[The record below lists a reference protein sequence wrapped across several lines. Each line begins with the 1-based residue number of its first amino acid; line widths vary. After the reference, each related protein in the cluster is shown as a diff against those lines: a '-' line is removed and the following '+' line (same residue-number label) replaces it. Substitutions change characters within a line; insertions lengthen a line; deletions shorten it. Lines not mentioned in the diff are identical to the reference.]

1 MKLPLTPIRF
11 LLRAAQE
18 YPSKI
23 GVVDGDRRIAYS
35 ELFDRSA
42 RLAAALPSMGV
53 EPGDRVA
60 SLSFNCH
67 QLLEL
72 YYGVPM
78 ARAILL
84 SLNVRLAPEEQAA
97 ILRHSGAKVVF
108 FAPGFSSLVES
119 LRTELP
125 ELRWVALEGVAG
137 QQDGADS
144 AAYEQLLESVEPL
157 DVDFTAYDEEA
168 IAELFY
174 TSGSTGNPKG
184 VMLSHRT
191 LYLHA
196 LGVIM
201 GYLRQG
207 GNKPADQKVELHT
220 IPLFH
225 ANGWGRAHTITM
237 LGGRHVMLRRYD
249 PKQVCELVQ
258 KEGVTSFSMV
268 PTMATSLLE
277 FLELDRYDLSSLED
291 VMLGGAASAPAL
303 IRGLEKKLGCPAI
316 AGYGLTESGP
326 VSAIAHIKS
335 TFGELDEA
343 ARTTRQAMTGYSL
356 PGTELRVA
364 DDNGMDV
371 PQDLRSIGEILI
383 RSDAVMDGYW
393 NEPEAT
399 GQAMDGTWLRTGD
412 MACWDSDRYLL
423 IVDRRKDIIIS
434 GGENIS
440 TIEIE
445 KVILDHPAV
454 SECAVI
460 GAPHEHWGETP
471 RAVVTLRGGQT
482 VTEHEIQ
489 AHVRRHLAGFKVP
502 SAVEIRDEL
511 PKGATGKI
519 LKRVLREP
527 FWAGREKRVHGAG
540 SIE

>member
-1 MKLPLTPIRF
+1 MKLPLTPVRF
-11 LLRAAQE
+11 LLTAAQE
-18 YPSKI
+18 YPSKTGI
-23 GVVDGDRRIAYS
+23 IDGDRRIAYADF
-35 ELFDRSA
+35 LDRSA
-42 RLAAALPSMGV
+42 RLASGLRTLGI

-84 SLNVRLAPEEQAA
+84 SLNVRLAPEEQAY
-97 ILRHSGAKVVF
+97 ILEHSGSKLVVF
-108 FAPGFSSLVES
+108 DPEFLPLAEALRAQLPGVRWISLDNRPDLPLWVDS
-119 LRTELP
+119 PSYP
-125 ELRWVALEGVAG
+125 ELL
-137 QQDGADS
+137 
-144 AAYEQLLESVEPL
+144 AAATPEP
-157 DVDFTAYDEEA
+157 VDFTTFDEDA

-174 TSGSTGNPKG
+174 TSGSTGRPKG

-191 LYLHA
+191 LFLHA
-196 LGVIM
+196 HNVTM

-207 GNKPADQKVELHT
+207 GIGPSDRKVELHT

-225 ANGWGRAHTITM
+225 ANGWGRAHTITL
-237 LGGRHVMLRRYD
+237 LGGTHVMLKRFD
-249 PKQVCELVQ
+249 PQAVCELI
-258 KEGVTSFSMV
+258 ERERVTSFSMV
-268 PTMATSLLE
+268 PTMATTLIGYP
-277 FLELDRYDLSSLED
+277 ELSSYDLSSLED
-291 VMLGGAASAPAL
+291 VMLGGAASTPTL
-303 IRGLEKKLGCPAI
+303 IRGLEESLGCPAL

-326 VSAIAHIKS
+326 VSSIAHVKS
-335 TFGELDEA
+335 TLGALDDEA
-343 ARTTRQAMTGYSL
+343 RVERQAMTGYAL

-364 DDNGMDV
+364 DDQGVDV
-371 PQDLRSIGEILI
+371 PRDLKAIGEVLI

-399 GQAMDGTWLRTGD
+399 AQAMDGTWLRTGD

-423 IVDRRKDIIIS
+423 IVDRKKDIIIS

-445 KVILDHPAV
+445 KVIVKHPSV

-460 GAPHEHWGETP
+460 GVPHERWGETP
-471 RAVVTLRGGQT
+471 KAIVTLKAGRT
-482 VTEHEIQ
+482 ATEDEIK
-489 AHVRRHLAGFKVP
+489 AHVRQHLAGFKVP
-502 SAVEIRDEL
+502 TSVELRNEL

-519 LKRVLREP
+519 LKRTLREP
-527 FWAGREKRVHGAG
+527 YWAGREKRIHGAG